1 MVLGQSKDLEA
12 EKIVNTLQLKDII
25 NLQKL
30 KTGALF
36 RWSLRSASILAEES
50 NDYLKKYAEAIG
62 LAFQIK
68 DDLLDH
74 EGTTEKIGKK
84 VGKDNQAG
92 KATLV
97 SILGEENAK
106 KRCLELC
113 EEACESLNLFGK
125 KSEMLKIAARFT
137 IERGF

>member
-1 MVLGQSKDLEA
+1 M
-12 EKIVNTLQLKDII
+12 
-25 NLQKL
+25 
-30 KTGALF
+30 
-36 RWSLRSASILAEES
+36 AEEN
-50 NDYLKKYAEAIG
+50 NDHLKKYAEAIG

-84 VGKDNQAG
+84 VGKDSQAG

-97 SILGEENAK
+97 SILGVENAK

-113 EEACESLNLFGK
+113 DEACESLNLFGK
-125 KSEMLKIAARFT
+125 KSEMLKTAARFT

>member
-1 MVLGQSKDLEA
+1 MQFLLERVSMNLNQKSKKSKSRRD
-12 EKIVNTLQLKDII
+12 KIKFPKNGKISD
-25 NLQKL
+25 
-30 KTGALF
+30 
-36 RWSLRSASILAEES
+36 ILAEEN
-50 NDYLKKYAEAIG
+50 NDHLKKYAEAIG